1 MLLIDDLLMLPF
13 SGFGF
18 VMRTLQKLAEE
29 QYTDD
34 APVKERLLELQLRLE
49 SGELTENEY
58 VEEEAAILRE
68 LREIENRKRE
78 LAGVPPEESRG
89 PFSGKVGEGSG
100 ASVTFEEPEPPV
112 TNKKPKSA
120 PPRSSARP
128 R

>member
-1 MLLIDDLLMLPF
+1 MLLIDDLLLMPIDGMKF
-13 SGFGF
+13 IF
-18 VMRTLQKLAEE
+18 RTLAKVAEE

-49 SGELTENEY
+49 NGEINDSQY
-58 VEEEAAILRE
+58 VKEEAEILRE

-89 PFSGKVGEGSG
+89 PYSGKVGEGSG
-100 ASVTFEEPEPPV
+100 AAVTFEEPEPPV
-112 TNKKPKSA
+112 TNKSSKSA
-120 PPRSSARP
+120 PRRSPARP